1 MVSLWYPYG
10 IPIFDSYFLNQNK
23 KGRSLTPYG
32 VREGRQKGD
41 PFTVYLFFKHA

>member
-1 MVSLWYPYG
+1 MGSLWYPYG
-10 IPIFDSYFLNQNK
+10 IPM
-23 KGRSLTPYG
+23 GRSLTPYG